1 MTRRPRIGLTLDHDD
16 ARGRYEL
23 KRAYVDAVLAAGG
36 LPVLLPHDGAVAGAY
51 LALLD
56 GLVVTG
62 GAFDVDPS
70 LYGEARRP
78 ACGPTKPE
86 RTAFERD
93 LLEAAL
99 AARLPVLG
107 VCGGMQ
113 LLNVVRGGT
122 LYQDLVADAGV
133 RGHEQPPPKDV
144 PSHEA
149 RITPGS
155 LLAGL
160 VGGAPLPVNS
170 THHQAVRDP
179 GAGVLVSARAP
190 DGVVEAIELPD
201 LPFAIGVQWHPEA
214 AGRHE
219 PRRERAGERG
229 GAEHPGLHGAGPLR
243 PVEERVEL
251 GEQHRLARRLE
262 PAGAARA
269 LRRERRR
276 DRPAARADG
285 GERLEIGEEAG
296 AARRVEPGDDEHAGR
311 GRTGARRPHRRA
323 SRAAR
328 TRPW

>member
-1 MTRRPRIGLTLDHDD
+1 MTRPRIGLTLDADP

-23 KRAYVDAVLAAGG
+23 PAGYVDAVLLAGG
-36 LPVLLPHDGAVAGAY
+36 LPILLPHAPQAAGAY

-56 GLVVTG
+56 ALVVTG
-62 GAFDVDPS
+62 GAFDVPPE
-70 LYGEARRP
+70 LYGEPRRS

-86 RTAFERD
+86 RTAFEKD

-113 LLNVVRGGT
+113 LMNVVRGGT
-122 LYQDLVADAGV
+122 LYQDLVADADL
-133 RGHEQPPPKDV
+133 RGHEQPAPKDL

-155 LLAGL
+155 HLAAL

-170 THHQAVRDP
+170 THHQAVREP

-214 AGRHE
+214 AARHD
-219 PRRERAGERG
+219 PRHAALYAGLVQAARD
-229 GAEHPGLHGAGPLR
+229 
-243 PVEERVEL
+243 
-251 GEQHRLARRLE
+251 ARR
-262 PAGAARA
+262 
-269 LRRERRR
+269 
-276 DRPAARADG
+276 
-285 GERLEIGEEAG
+285 
-296 AARRVEPGDDEHAGR
+296 
-311 GRTGARRPHRRA
+311 
-323 SRAAR
+323 
-328 TRPW
+328 